1 MSGVKL
7 IELYISKSVN
17 YLILNNHY
25 DQIVNFYL
33 YRLDDTPLSEYI
45 GILLLLAVN
54 TYQSF
59 KSLESMDILNFHK
72 RLINNY
78 KTYIQS
84 FLNIKDPSILN
95 FVDNE
100 INNKKLWP
108 EPLVQFNPTFEKGRP
123 LSNLVQDGFLH
134 KELDD
139 IFKGFN
145 LYKHQEEAIQLGANK
160 REFVVTSGTGSG
172 KSLTYIAT
180 IFNHILNQGA
190 SATNKIQAVVV
201 YPMNALI
208 NSQFKEIEKF
218 KKTYEDRFNK
228 PFPISFAQY
237 TGQESDQE
245 KQSLNE
251 NKPNI
256 LLTNY
261 MMLELVMTRSGR
273 DVEIR
278 NNILE
283 NVQYLVFD
291 ELHTYRGRQGSDV
304 SILVRRIKSA
314 AKKEVTCIGTSATMV
329 SGDATTLLEQKKKVA
344 EIASTIFGTDI
355 QSDQVVNEYL
365 VRSIGLGHSP
375 SREELR
381 RAIQNGISISSSAVD
396 FEKHPTANWIEEQVA
411 LELRDGVLVRRR
423 PIELSKIAE
432 QLSEFIGIS
441 KEDSMSHLEQLL
453 EWANVL
459 NTNPTKEKNFLP
471 YRIHQFIAQTGSVY
485 TTLGDQKSR
494 DLFLDAGLYADNKE
508 TKLFPMVFSRT
519 SGHEFTCVK
528 LNHKESILQPRE
540 FYDIV
545 DEEDESSLE
554 EGYVFIQHSEDEEPV
569 WDPERD
575 IPELPETWF
584 TPTRKDGTRKLK
596 KEREARLPRK
606 IWFNKTG
613 DFSYS
618 QPLDFEGWFMPSPLM
633 FDPTSG
639 TIYDAQTAEWTK
651 VMKLGGEG
659 RSTATTV
666 LSFETITQLQAFG
679 EATEKQKLLSFT
691 DNRQDASLQ
700 AGHFNDFVKVG
711 QLRAAIAKAIETHNT
726 LDYTSISDKVF
737 ECLNIGQDQFAKQP
751 ASFPGPKKENED
763 TFKDFIMYRLLHDL
777 RRSWRVVLPNLEQC
791 ALLTIQY
798 KHLNESVQDDSLW
811 QPNELLLAMKPDERK
826 EFLHQV
832 FDFFRKSFAL
842 SFSMLEPGVIATNA
856 KKIKEKLK
864 TPWTLD
870 ENEKLEVPNHIRLE
884 RLSSS
889 AKELY
894 SESAGLTSVF
904 GRYIRKKAAQH
915 EIDIRGKQE
924 YNDFTYKLL
933 DFLSQAGWLT
943 RKPAKTA
950 NNEEISI
957 YQLRVDNILWN
968 KGDGEKL
975 IPDLIKNRSYKPLSA
990 KPNKYFQR
998 FYKTN
1003 FHDIKPIEGREHTGQ
1018 ISSEKRKLREED
1030 FRGGKIGALFCSPTM
1045 ELGIDISD
1053 LSIVHMRNV
1062 PPSPANY
1069 AQRSGRA
1076 GRSGQAALV
1085 LVYCSNFSA
1094 HDRHYFKNST
1104 QMVAGTV
1111 TAPRMDLINE
1121 ELLLSHLNAS
1131 ILTRRPLSV
1140 LNNSIGD
1147 LVDKNNLESLPL
1159 NQEITDTLII
1169 SEEEKSIILKN
1180 YKKVI
1185 EDSYFKNELSKRKPT
1200 WFTDS
1205 WIKQNIDSFQRSFDS
1220 SLDRWR
1226 KLYKSAQTQIK
1237 AATSIIENRIYAD
1250 NHDKKKEAYK
1260 SLRQAERQRD
1270 LLLNE
1275 PTDGKKNNK
1284 DQSEFYPYR
1293 YLAAEGFLPGYNF
1306 TRLPVRSFME
1316 SEDGGGEFISRAR
1329 FVALNEFG
1337 PRNVIYHDGA
1347 KYRVDRMILTEA
1359 ELKLEKGKICPK
1371 TGYFLH
1377 DKQYGYE
1384 VDPIINET
1392 LQLDTKKHVHTTL
1405 IEMAETRAY
1414 ELQRITCQEEERTK
1428 KGYDVQTYFSVDGGF
1443 ENTSEGI
1450 VSVGDEKLLHIHYIP
1465 SCRIFKLN
1473 LKWRASLE
1481 NGFAINLNT
1490 GYWQSKKQ
1498 KEDKGEA
1505 DEIKDVKLYTS
1516 DTSNALYIQ
1525 PIKSL
1530 GLGGGSNGVI
1540 TLMYAIKRA
1549 IENYFQVESNEIGAT
1564 IMGDEDAP
1572 NILIYEAAE
1581 GSLGVLSQIM
1591 DNPSLYRAII
1601 TEAYKICFFKN
1612 DVELEGEVLPAT
1624 YDDLLSYYN
1633 QFNHQQIDRNLIRG
1647 ALNNLRE
1654 SVVEVLANKSFSS
1667 YDEQYQF
1674 LQTTRDHN
1682 SSTEDKFLKYLY
1694 QNGLKLP
1701 DESQPKISDMYVR
1714 PDFLYKP
1721 NVCIFCDGTPHDKG
1735 NVQEDD
1741 SEKRHA
1747 LKSAGYQVLVWHYLD
1762 SLDEFVGKR
1771 PDIFKKVKEKQ

>member
-1 MSGVKL
+1 
-7 IELYISKSVN
+7 
-17 YLILNNHY
+17 
-25 DQIVNFYL
+25 
-33 YRLDDTPLSEYI
+33 
-45 GILLLLAVN
+45 
-54 TYQSF
+54 
-59 KSLESMDILNFHK
+59 MDILNFHK
-72 RLINNY
+72 KLINNY

-84 FLNIKDPSILN
+84 FLNIKDPSILK
-95 FVDNE
+95 FVDSE
-100 INNKKLWP
+100 IGKKKLWP

-123 LSNLVQDGFLH
+123 LSILVKEGHLDT
-134 KELDD
+134 ELDN
-139 IFKGFN
+139 IFSGYS
-145 LYKHQEEAIQLGANK
+145 LYKHQEEAILIGASGK
-160 REFVVTSGTGSG
+160 EFIVTSGTGSG

-180 IFNHILNQGA
+180 IFNHVLKQGDFA
-190 SATNKIQAVVV
+190 INKIQAVVV

-218 KKTYEDRFNK
+218 KKTYEEKYNK
-228 PFPISFAQY
+228 PFPITFDQY
-237 TGQESDQE
+237 TGQETEEQKE
-245 KQSLNE
+245 KLRAN
-251 NKPNI
+251 PPHI

-278 NNILE
+278 QNFLE
-283 NVQYLVFD
+283 NIKYLVFD

-304 SILVRRIKSA
+304 SILIRRIKSA
-314 AKKEVTCIGTSATMV
+314 ASNPIVCIGTSATMV
-329 SGDATTLLEQKKKVA
+329 SGDATTLQRQKQKVA

-355 QSDQVVNEYL
+355 QSIQVVNEYL

-375 SREELR
+375 SKEDLIK
-381 RAIQNGISISSSAVD
+381 AIQEGISISSNAQD
-396 FEKHPTANWIEEQVA
+396 FENHPTANWIEEQIA
-411 LELRDGVLVRRR
+411 LELKEGILVRRK
-423 PIELSKIAE
+423 PIELSKISE
-432 QLSEFIGIS
+432 QLSEFSGTS
-441 KEDSMSHLEQLL
+441 KENSLGHLEQLL
-453 EWANVL
+453 EWANIL
-459 NTNPTKEKNFLP
+459 NTNPDKKKNFLP

-485 TTLGDQKSR
+485 STLGDQKSR
-494 DLFLDAGLYADNKE
+494 DLRLDAGLYAENKD
-508 TKLFPMVFSRT
+508 TKLFPMLFSRA

-528 LNHKESILQPRE
+528 LNLNDSIILPRE

-545 DEEDESSLE
+545 DEEDESAIE
-554 EGYVFIQHSEDEEPV
+554 EGYIFIQHLEDEDPI
-569 WDPERD
+569 WDAERD
-575 IPELPETWF
+575 IPDLPETWF
-584 TPTRKDGTRKLK
+584 TPPRKDGSRKLK
-596 KEREARLPRK
+596 KEREERLPRK
-606 IWFNKTG
+606 IYFNKQG
-613 DFSYS
+613 DFSFTNTMDY
-618 QPLDFEGWFMPSPLM
+618 EGWFMPSPLM

-666 LSFETITQLQAFG
+666 LSFETITQLQEFG
-679 EATEKQKLLSFT
+679 EESAKQKLLSFT

-711 QLRAAIAKAIETHNT
+711 QLRSAIAKALETHKT
-726 LDYTSISDKVF
+726 LDYTSITDKVF
-737 ECLNIGQDQFAKQP
+737 SCLNIGQDQFAKQP
-751 ASFPGPKKENED
+751 ATFPGPKKENED
-763 TFKDFIMYRLLHDL
+763 AFKDFIMYRLLHDL

-791 ALLTIQY
+791 ALLTIEY
-798 KHLNESVQDDSLW
+798 KHLAESIQDNSLW
-811 QPNELLLAMKPDERK
+811 QPNDLLFAMTSAERQ

-832 FDFFRKSFAL
+832 FDFFRKSYAL
-842 SFSMLEPGVIATNA
+842 SFSMLEPGVISTNA

-864 TPWTLD
+864 APWTLD

-894 SESAGLTSVF
+894 SESAGPTSVF
-904 GRYIRKKAAQH
+904 GRYLRKKATQYG
-915 EIDIRGKQE
+915 IDIRGKQV
-924 YNDFTYKLL
+924 YNDFTYKLF
-933 DFLSQAGWLT
+933 DFLSEAGWLVK
-943 RKPAKTA
+943 KPAKTS
-950 NNEEISI
+950 NNEETRI
-957 YQLRVDNILWN
+957 YQLKVDNILWQ
-968 KGDGEKL
+968 KGDGENL
-975 IPDLIKNRSYKPLSA
+975 IPDLIKNRSYKPLNT

-998 FYKTN
+998 FYQTN

-1018 ISSEKRKLREED
+1018 INSEKRKQREEE
-1030 FRGGKIGALFCSPTM
+1030 FREGKIGALFCSPTM

-1094 HDRHYFKNST
+1094 HDRHYFKHST

-1131 ILTRRPLSV
+1131 ILTRKPLSV
-1140 LNNSIGD
+1140 LNNSLGD
-1147 LVDKNNLESLPL
+1147 LVDKSNFETLPL
-1159 NQEITDTLII
+1159 KQEIIDTIKIGDEEKTLI
-1169 SEEEKSIILKN
+1169 LTN

-1185 EDSYFKNELSKRKPT
+1185 EDTYFKNELARRKPS

-1205 WIKQNIDSFQRSFDS
+1205 WIKQNIDSFQHSFDL

-1226 KLYKSAQTQIK
+1226 KLYKAAQNQIK

-1250 NHDKKKEAYK
+1250 NHEKKKEAYK

-1329 FVALNEFG
+1329 FIALNEFG

-1347 KYRVDRMILTEA
+1347 KYRVDRMILTDA
-1359 ELKLEKGKICPK
+1359 ELKLENGKICPK
-1371 TGYFLH
+1371 TGYFLY

-1392 LQLDTKKHVHTTL
+1392 LQLDVNKHVHTTL

-1428 KGYDVQTYFSVDGGF
+1428 KGYDIQTYFSVDGGF
-1443 ENTSEGI
+1443 ENTTEGI
-1450 VSVGDEKLLHIHYIP
+1450 VSVGDEKLLHIHYLP
-1465 SCRIFKLN
+1465 TCRIFKLN
-1473 LKWRASLE
+1473 LKWRASRE
-1481 NGFAINLNT
+1481 YGFTINLNT

-1498 KEDKGEA
+1498 KEEKGEA
-1505 DEIKDVKLYTS
+1505 DEIKDVKLFTS
-1516 DTSNALYIQ
+1516 DTANALYIQ

-1540 TLMYAIKRA
+1540 TLMFAIKRA

-1564 IMGDEDAP
+1564 IMGDEENP

-1591 DNPSLYRAII
+1591 DNPSLYKAIM
-1601 TEAYKICFFKN
+1601 TEAYKVCFFKN
-1612 DVELEGEVLPAT
+1612 DVEEEGEVLPAT

-1633 QFNHQQIDRNLIRG
+1633 QFYHQQIDRNLIRD
-1647 ALNNLRE
+1647 ALKNLKE
-1654 SVVEVLANKSFSS
+1654 SAVEVLSNKSFSS
-1667 YDEQYQF
+1667 YDEQYHF
-1674 LQTTRDHN
+1674 LQAARDPN
-1682 SSTEDKFLKYLY
+1682 SSTEDKFLKFLY
-1694 QNGLKLP
+1694 ENGIKLP
-1701 DESQPKISDMYVR
+1701 DEAQPKVDEMFVR
-1714 PDFLYKP
+1714 PDFYYKP
-1721 NVCIFCDGTPHDKG
+1721 NVFVFCDGTPHDNPEVKK
-1735 NVQEDD
+1735 DD
-1741 SEKRHA
+1741 TIKRAA
-1747 LKSAGYQVLVWHYLD
+1747 LKNAGYQVLSWYYKD
-1762 SLDEFVGKR
+1762 SLEAFIATR
-1771 PDIFKKVKEKQ
+1771 PDIFKKVKDNDK

>member
-1 MSGVKL
+1 
-7 IELYISKSVN
+7 
-17 YLILNNHY
+17 
-25 DQIVNFYL
+25 
-33 YRLDDTPLSEYI
+33 
-45 GILLLLAVN
+45 
-54 TYQSF
+54 
-59 KSLESMDILNFHK
+59 MDILNFHK
-72 RLINNY
+72 NLINNY

-84 FLNIKDPSILN
+84 FLNIKDSTILK
-95 FVDNE
+95 FVDTE
-100 INNKKLWP
+100 ISNKKLWP

-123 LSNLVQDGFLH
+123 LSTLVQEGHLH
-134 KELDD
+134 KELNN

-145 LYKHQEEAIQLGANK
+145 LYKHQEEAILLGAK
-160 REFVVTSGTGSG
+160 GREFIVTSGTGSG

-180 IFNHILNQGA
+180 IFNHVLNLGDF
-190 SATNKIQAVVV
+190 ATNKVQAVVV

-218 KKTYEDRFNK
+218 KKTYEEKYRK

-237 TGQESDQE
+237 TGQETEEE
-245 KQSLNE
+245 KQKLNE
-251 NKPNI
+251 NKPHI

-278 NNILE
+278 QNFLE
-283 NVQYLVFD
+283 NIKYLVFD

-304 SILVRRIKSA
+304 SILIRRIKSA
-314 AKKEVTCIGTSATMV
+314 ASNPIACLGTSATMV
-329 SGDATTLLEQKKKVA
+329 SGDATTLLEQKRKVA
-344 EIASTIFGTDI
+344 EVASTIFGTDI

-375 SREELR
+375 SNEDLR
-381 RAIQNGISISSSAVD
+381 KAIKNGISISSSAVE
-396 FEKHPTANWIEEQVA
+396 FEKYPTANWIEEQIA
-411 LELRDGVLVRRR
+411 LELKEGVLVRRK

-432 QLSEFIGIS
+432 QLSEFTGIS
-441 KEDSMSHLEQLL
+441 KEDSLNHLEQLL

-459 NTNPTKEKNFLP
+459 NTNPAKQKNFLP

-494 DLFLDAGLYADNKE
+494 ELRLDAGLYADDKD

-528 LNHKESILQPRE
+528 LNLNDSMIQPRE
-540 FYDIV
+540 FYDLV
-545 DEEDESSLE
+545 DDEDVTSTE
-554 EGYVFIQHSEDEEPV
+554 EGYIFIQHTEDEEPI
-569 WDPERD
+569 WDANRD
-575 IPELPETWF
+575 IPDLPETWF
-584 TPTRKDGTRKLK
+584 TPPRKDGTRKLK
-596 KEREARLPRK
+596 NDREARLPRK
-606 IWFNKTG
+606 IWFNKKG
-613 DFSYS
+613 DFSFT
-618 QPLDFEGWFMPSPLM
+618 QKLDFEGWFMSSPLM

-666 LSFETITQLQAFG
+666 LSFETITQLQEFG
-679 EATEKQKLLSFT
+679 EASEKQKLLSFT

-711 QLRAAIAKAIETHNT
+711 QLRAAIAKALETHNT
-726 LDYTSISDKVF
+726 LDYTSITDKVF

-751 ASFPGPKKENED
+751 ALFPGPKKENED
-763 TFKDFIMYRLLHDL
+763 AFKDFIMYRLLHDL

-791 ALLTIQY
+791 ALLTIEY
-798 KHLNESVQDDSLW
+798 KHLAESIQDNSLW
-811 QPNELLLAMKPDERK
+811 QPNSLLFAMTPYERQ

-832 FDFFRKSFAL
+832 FDFFRKSYAL
-842 SFSMLEPGVIATNA
+842 NFSMLEPGVIATNA

-864 TPWTLD
+864 APWTLD

-889 AKELY
+889 ARELY

-904 GRYIRKKAAQH
+904 GRYLRKKAAQH
-915 EIDIRGKQE
+915 GIDIRGKQD

-933 DFLSQAGWLT
+933 DFLSEAGWLVK
-943 RKPAKTA
+943 KPAKTA
-950 NNEEISI
+950 NNEETSI
-957 YQLRVDNILWN
+957 YQLKVDNILWH
-968 KGDGEKL
+968 KGDGENL
-975 IPDLIKNRSYKPLSA
+975 IPDLIKNRSYKPINT

-1018 ISSEKRKLREED
+1018 INSEKRKQREEE
-1030 FRGGKIGALFCSPTM
+1030 FREGKIGALFCSPTM

-1094 HDRHYFKNST
+1094 HDRHYFKHST

-1140 LNNSIGD
+1140 LNNSLGD
-1147 LVDKNNLESLPL
+1147 LVDKSNCENLPL
-1159 NQEITDTLII
+1159 TQEIIDTLKI
-1169 SEEEKSIILKN
+1169 SEEEKLFILDN

-1185 EDSYFKNELSKRKPT
+1185 EDTYFKNELAKRKPS
-1200 WFTDS
+1200 WFTDN
-1205 WIKQNIDSFQRSFDS
+1205 WIKQNIDSFQQSFDS

-1226 KLYKSAQTQIK
+1226 KLYNAAQNQIK

-1250 NHDKKKEAYK
+1250 NHEKKKEAYK

-1329 FVALNEFG
+1329 FIALNEFG

-1347 KYRVDRMILTEA
+1347 KYRIDRMILTEA
-1359 ELKLEKGKICPK
+1359 ELKLENGKICPK
-1371 TGYFLH
+1371 TGYFLY

-1392 LQLDTKKHVHTTL
+1392 LQLDINKHVHTTL
-1405 IEMAETRAY
+1405 IEMTETRAY

-1428 KGYDVQTYFSVDGGF
+1428 KGYGIQTYFAVDGGF
-1443 ENTSEGI
+1443 ENTTEGI
-1450 VSVGDEKLLHIHYIP
+1450 VSVGTQKLLHIHYVP
-1465 SCRIFKLN
+1465 TCRIFKLN
-1473 LKWRASLE
+1473 LKWRASRE
-1481 NGFAINLNT
+1481 YGFTINLNN
-1490 GYWQSKKQ
+1490 GYWQSNKQ
-1498 KEDKGEA
+1498 KEEKGEV
-1505 DEIKDVKLYTS
+1505 DEIKVVKLFTS
-1516 DTSNALYIQ
+1516 DTANALYIQ

-1540 TLMYAIKRA
+1540 TLMFAIKRA

-1564 IMGDEDAP
+1564 IMGDEEAP
-1572 NILIYEAAE
+1572 NILIYEGAE

-1591 DNPSLYRAII
+1591 DNPSLYKAIM
-1601 TEAYKICFFKN
+1601 TEAYKVCFFKN
-1612 DVELEGEVLPAT
+1612 DVEEEGEVLPAT

-1633 QFNHQQIDRNLIRG
+1633 QFYHQQIDRNLIRD
-1647 ALNNLRE
+1647 ALRNLKD
-1654 SVVEVLANKSFSS
+1654 SAVEVLTNKSFNS

-1674 LQTTRDHN
+1674 LQATRDPN
-1682 SSTEDKFLKYLY
+1682 SSTEDKFLKFLY
-1694 QNGLKLP
+1694 EKGIKLP
-1701 DESQPKISDMYVR
+1701 DEAQPKVDEMFVR
-1714 PDFLYKP
+1714 PDFFYKP
-1721 NVCIFCDGTPHDKG
+1721 NVFIFCDGTPHDKAD
-1735 NVQEDD
+1735 VKKDD
-1741 SEKRHA
+1741 VEKRAA
-1747 LKSAGYQVLVWHYLD
+1747 LKNAGYQILAWYYKD
-1762 SLDEFVGKR
+1762 SLDEFVAKR
-1771 PDIFKKVKEKQ
+1771 PDIFKSVKDK

>member
-1 MSGVKL
+1 
-7 IELYISKSVN
+7 
-17 YLILNNHY
+17 
-25 DQIVNFYL
+25 
-33 YRLDDTPLSEYI
+33 
-45 GILLLLAVN
+45 
-54 TYQSF
+54 
-59 KSLESMDILNFHK
+59 MDILNFHK
-72 RLINNY
+72 KLINNY

-84 FLNIKDPSILN
+84 FLNIKDPTILN
-95 FVDNE
+95 FVDTE
-100 INNKKLWP
+100 ISNKKLWP

-123 LSNLVQDGFLH
+123 LSTLVQEGHLH
-134 KELDD
+134 KELDN

-145 LYKHQEEAIQLGANK
+145 LYKHQEEAILLGANG
-160 REFVVTSGTGSG
+160 REFIVTSGTGSG

-180 IFNHILNQGA
+180 IFNHVLNQGDFA
-190 SATNKIQAVVV
+190 NRKIQAVVV

-208 NSQFKEIEKF
+208 NSQFKEIDKF
-218 KKTYEDRFNK
+218 KKTYEEKYNK
-228 PFPISFAQY
+228 PFPITFDQY
-237 TGQESDQE
+237 TGQETDEQKE
-245 KQSLNE
+245 KLRVN
-251 NKPNI
+251 PPHI

-278 NNILE
+278 QNFLE
-283 NVQYLVFD
+283 NSKYLVFD

-304 SILVRRIKSA
+304 SILIRRIKSA
-314 AKKEVTCIGTSATMV
+314 ASNHIACIGTSATMV

-344 EIASTIFGTDI
+344 EVASTIFGTDI

-365 VRSIGLGHSP
+365 VRSIGQGHSP
-375 SREELR
+375 SKDDLS
-381 RAIQNGISISSSAVD
+381 RAIQNGISISSSADD
-396 FEKHPTANWIEEQVA
+396 FEKHPTANWIEEQIA
-411 LELRDGVLVRRR
+411 LELKEGVLVRRK
-423 PIELSKIAE
+423 PVELSKIAE
-432 QLSEFIGIS
+432 QLTEFTGII
-441 KEDSMSHLEQLL
+441 KEDSLNHLTLLL

-459 NTNPTKEKNFLP
+459 NTNPAKQKNFLP

-519 SGHEFTCVK
+519 SGHEFTCVS
-528 LNHKESILQPRE
+528 LNLNDSIIQPRE
-540 FYDIV
+540 FYDLV
-545 DEEDESSLE
+545 DEEDETSIE
-554 EGYVFIQHSEDEEPV
+554 EGYVFIQHTEDEEPI
-569 WDPERD
+569 WDAYRD
-575 IPELPETWF
+575 IPDLPETWF
-584 TPTRKDGTRKLK
+584 TPPRKDGTRKLK
-596 KEREARLPRK
+596 KEREDRLPRK
-606 IWFNKTG
+606 IWFNKKG
-613 DFSYS
+613 DFSYTHE
-618 QPLDFEGWFMPSPLM
+618 LDFQGWFMPSPLM

-666 LSFETITQLQAFG
+666 LSFETITQLKEFG
-679 EATEKQKLLSFT
+679 EASEKQKLLSFT

-711 QLRAAIAKAIETHNT
+711 QLRAAIAKALETHNT
-726 LDYTSISDKVF
+726 LDYTSITDKVF

-763 TFKDFIMYRLLHDL
+763 AFKDFIMYRLLHDL

-791 ALLTIQY
+791 ALLTIEY
-798 KHLNESVQDDSLW
+798 KHLAESIQDNSLW
-811 QPNELLLAMKPDERK
+811 QHNDLLFAMTPDERQ

-832 FDFFRKSFAL
+832 FDFFRKSYAL
-842 SFSMLEPGVIATNA
+842 SFSMLEPGVIATNG

-864 TPWTLD
+864 APWTLD
-870 ENEKLEVPNHIRLE
+870 ENEKLEVPNHIRIE

-889 AKELY
+889 ARELY

-904 GRYIRKKAAQH
+904 GRYLRKKAAQH
-915 EIDIRGKQE
+915 GIDIQGKQV

-933 DFLSQAGWLT
+933 DFLSEAGWLVK
-943 RKPAKTA
+943 KPAKSSS
-950 NNEEISI
+950 NEVMSI
-957 YQLRVDNILWN
+957 YQLKVDNILWHN
-968 KGDGEKL
+968 GDGENL
-975 IPDLIKNRSYKPLSA
+975 IPDLIKNRSYKPLKT

-1018 ISSEKRKLREED
+1018 ISSEKRKQREEE
-1030 FRGGKIGALFCSPTM
+1030 FREGKIGALFCSPTM

-1140 LNNSIGD
+1140 LNNSLGD
-1147 LVDKNNLESLPL
+1147 LVDKGKIESLPL
-1159 NQEITDTLII
+1159 KQEIIDTLNVTDN
-1169 SEEEKSIILKN
+1169 EKLLILTN

-1185 EDSYFKNELSKRKPT
+1185 EDSYFKNELAKRKPS
-1200 WFTDS
+1200 WFTDG
-1205 WIKQNIDSFQRSFDS
+1205 WIKQNIDSFQQSFDS

-1226 KLYKSAQTQIK
+1226 KLYKAAQNQIK

-1250 NHDKKKEAYK
+1250 NHEKKKEAYK

-1329 FVALNEFG
+1329 FIALNEFG

-1347 KYRVDRMILTEA
+1347 KYRVDRIILTEA
-1359 ELKLEKGKICPK
+1359 ELKLENGKICPK

-1384 VDPIINET
+1384 VDPIINEP
-1392 LQLDTKKHVHTTL
+1392 LQLDLNKHVHATL

-1428 KGYDVQTYFSVDGGF
+1428 KGYDIQTYFAVDGGF
-1443 ENTSEGI
+1443 ENTTEGI
-1450 VSVGDEKLLHIHYIP
+1450 VSVGDEKLLHIHYLP
-1465 SCRIFKLN
+1465 TCRIFKLN
-1473 LKWRASLE
+1473 LKWRASRE
-1481 NGFAINLNT
+1481 YGFTINLNT

-1498 KEDKGEA
+1498 KEEKGES
-1505 DEIKDVKLYTS
+1505 DEIKDVKLFTS

-1540 TLMYAIKRA
+1540 TFMFAIKRA

-1591 DNPSLYRAII
+1591 DNPTLYKSIMI
-1601 TEAYKICFFKN
+1601 EAYKVCFFKN
-1612 DVELEGEVLPAT
+1612 NVEEVGEVLPAT

-1633 QFNHQQIDRNLIRG
+1633 QFYHQQIDRNLIRD
-1647 ALNNLRE
+1647 ALRNLKE
-1654 SVVEVLANKSFSS
+1654 STVEVLANKSFNS

-1674 LQTTRDHN
+1674 LQAARDHN
-1682 SSTEDKFLKYLY
+1682 SSTEDKFLKFLY
-1694 QNGLKLP
+1694 EKGIKLP
-1701 DESQPKISDMYVR
+1701 DEAQPKINDMYVR
-1714 PDFLYKP
+1714 PDFFYKP
-1721 NVCIFCDGTPHDKG
+1721 NVVIFCDGTPHDNADVK
-1735 NVQEDD
+1735 EDD
-1741 SEKRHA
+1741 VEKRSA
-1747 LKSAGYQVLVWHYLD
+1747 LKNAGYQILSWYYKD
-1762 SLDEFVGKR
+1762 SLEDFITKR
-1771 PDIFKKVKEKQ
+1771 PDIFKTVKEK

>member
-1 MSGVKL
+1 
-7 IELYISKSVN
+7 
-17 YLILNNHY
+17 
-25 DQIVNFYL
+25 
-33 YRLDDTPLSEYI
+33 
-45 GILLLLAVN
+45 
-54 TYQSF
+54 
-59 KSLESMDILNFHK
+59 MDILNFHK
-72 RLINNY
+72 KLIENY

-84 FLNIKDPSILN
+84 FLNIKEPRILN
-95 FVDNE
+95 FVDSE
-100 INNKKLWP
+100 IGNKKLWP

-123 LSNLVQDGFLH
+123 LSTLVNEGHLH
-134 KELDD
+134 SELDN
-139 IFKGFN
+139 IFQGFS
-145 LYKHQEEAIQLGANK
+145 LYKHQEEAILLGAK
-160 REFVVTSGTGSG
+160 GREFIVTSGTGSG
-172 KSLTYIAT
+172 KSLTYMAT
-180 IFNHILNQGA
+180 IFNHVLNLGDF
-190 SATNKIQAVVV
+190 ATDKINAVVV

-208 NSQFKEIEKF
+208 NSQYKEIEKF
-218 KKTYEDRFNK
+218 KKTYEEKYNK
-228 PFPISFAQY
+228 PFPITFEQY
-237 TGQESDQE
+237 TGQESDEQKE
-245 KQSLNE
+245 KLRLN
-251 NKPNI
+251 PPHI

-278 NNILE
+278 QNFLE
-283 NVQYLVFD
+283 NIKYLVFD

-304 SILVRRIKSA
+304 SILIRRIKSA
-314 AKKEVTCIGTSATMV
+314 ASKPIACIGTSATMV
-329 SGDATTLLEQKKKVA
+329 SGDSTSLLEQKKKVA
-344 EIASTIFGTDI
+344 EVASTIFGTDI

-375 SREELR
+375 TKDDLIN
-381 RAIQNGISISSSAVD
+381 AISLGISSTLKAND
-396 FEKHPTANWIEEQVA
+396 FEKHPTANWIEEQIA
-411 LELRDGVLVRRR
+411 LEPKEGVLVRRK
-423 PIELSKIAE
+423 PIELSEIAK
-432 QLSEFIGIS
+432 QLSEYTET
-441 KEDSMSHLEQLL
+441 KKQDALYHLEQLL
-453 EWANVL
+453 EWANIL
-459 NTNPTKEKNFLP
+459 NTDPGKQKNFLP

-485 TTLGDQKSR
+485 TTLGNQLTR
-494 DLFLDAGLYADNKE
+494 ELFLDAGLYADNKE
-508 TKLFPMVFSRT
+508 TMLFPMVFSRT

-528 LNHKESILQPRE
+528 LNLNDSIIQPRE
-540 FYDIV
+540 FYDLV
-545 DEEDESSLE
+545 DEEDESAIE
-554 EGYVFIQHSEDEEPV
+554 EGYIFIQHKEDEEPI
-569 WDPERD
+569 WDAERD
-575 IPELPETWF
+575 ISDLPETWF
-584 TPTRKDGTRKLK
+584 TLPRKDGTRKLK
-596 KEREARLPRK
+596 KEREGRLPRK
-606 IWFNKTG
+606 IWFNKKG
-613 DFSYS
+613 DFSFS
-618 QPLDFEGWFMPSPLM
+618 QSLDFEGWFMPSPLM

-679 EATEKQKLLSFT
+679 ESSEKQKLLSFT

-711 QLRAAIAKAIETHNT
+711 QLRAAIAKALENHNT
-726 LDYTSISDKVF
+726 LDYTNITDKVF

-751 ASFPGPKKENED
+751 ASFPGPKKENEEA
-763 TFKDFIMYRLLHDL
+763 FKDFIMYRLLHDL

-791 ALLTIQY
+791 ALLTIEY
-798 KHLNESVQDDSLW
+798 KHLKESIQDNSLW
-811 QPNELLLAMKPDERK
+811 QPNDLLFAMTPNERQ

-832 FDFFRKSFAL
+832 FDFFRKSYAL
-842 SFSMLEPGVIATNA
+842 SFSMLEPGVISTNA

-864 TPWTLD
+864 APWTLD
-870 ENEKLEVPNHIRLE
+870 ENEKLEIPNHIRLE

-904 GRYIRKKAAQH
+904 GRYLRKKAAH
-915 EIDIRGKQE
+915 YGIDIRGKQV
-924 YNDFTYKLL
+924 YNDFTYNFLN
-933 DFLSQAGWLT
+933 FLSAAGWLVK
-943 RKPAKTA
+943 KPAKTLD
-950 NNEEISI
+950 NQEISI
-957 YQLRVDNILWN
+957 YQLKVDNILWH
-968 KGDGEKL
+968 KGDGENL
-975 IPDLIKNRSYKPLSA
+975 IPDLIKNRSYKPLNT

-998 FYKTN
+998 FYQTN
-1003 FHDIKPIEGREHTGQ
+1003 FQDIKPIEGREHTGQ
-1018 ISSEKRKLREED
+1018 INNEKRKQREKE
-1030 FRGGKIGALFCSPTM
+1030 FREGKIGALFCSPTM

-1062 PPSPANY
+1062 PPSPSNY

-1094 HDRHYFKNST
+1094 HDRHYFKHST

-1140 LNNSIGD
+1140 LNASLGD
-1147 LVDKNNLESLPL
+1147 LVDKNNFESLPL
-1159 NQEITDTLII
+1159 KQEIIDTLKI
-1169 SEEEKSIILKN
+1169 SEQEKVLIHAN

-1185 EDSYFKNELSKRKPT
+1185 DDTYFKNELARRKPS
-1200 WFTDS
+1200 WFTDG
-1205 WIKQNIDSFQRSFDS
+1205 WIKQNIDSFQQTFDS

-1226 KLYKSAQTQIK
+1226 KLYKAAQHQIK
-1237 AATSIIENRIYAD
+1237 GATSIIENRIYAD
-1250 NHDKKKEAYK
+1250 NHEKKKEAYK
-1260 SLRQAERQRD
+1260 NLRQGERQRD

-1275 PTDGKKNNK
+1275 ATDGKKSNK

-1329 FVALNEFG
+1329 FIALNEFG

-1359 ELKLEKGKICPK
+1359 ELKLENGKICPK
-1371 TGYFLH
+1371 TGYFLY

-1392 LQLDTKKHVHTTL
+1392 LQLDTNKHVHTTL

-1428 KGYDVQTYFSVDGGF
+1428 KGYDIQTYFAVDGGF
-1443 ENTSEGI
+1443 ENTTEGI
-1450 VSVGDEKLLHIHYIP
+1450 VSVADEKLLHIHYLP
-1465 SCRIFKLN
+1465 TCRIFKLN
-1473 LKWRASLE
+1473 LKWRASRE
-1481 NGFAINLNT
+1481 YGFTINLNT

-1498 KEDKGEA
+1498 KEEKGEA
-1505 DEIKDVKLYTS
+1505 DEIKDVKLFTS
-1516 DTSNALYIQ
+1516 DTANALYIQ

-1540 TLMYAIKRA
+1540 TLMFAIKRA

-1564 IMGDEDAP
+1564 IMGEEDAP

-1591 DNPSLYRAII
+1591 DNPSLYKAIMI
-1601 TEAYKICFFKN
+1601 EAYKICFYKN
-1612 DVELEGEVLPAT
+1612 EVEEEGEVLPAT

-1633 QFNHQQIDRNLIRG
+1633 QFYHQQIDRNLIRE
-1647 ALNNLRE
+1647 ALRNLKE
-1654 SVVEVLANKSFSS
+1654 STVEVLANKSFSS

-1674 LQTTRDHN
+1674 LQASRDPN
-1682 SSTEDKFLKYLY
+1682 SSTEDKFLKMLY
-1694 QNGLKLP
+1694 GKGLKLP
-1701 DESQPKISDMYVR
+1701 DEAQPKVDAMFVR
-1714 PDFLYKP
+1714 PDFYYKP
-1721 NVCIFCDGTPHDKG
+1721 NVYIFCDGTPHDSVDVKK
-1735 NVQEDD
+1735 DD
-1741 SEKRHA
+1741 IEKRTA
-1747 LKSAGYQVLVWHYLD
+1747 LKNNGYQILTWYYKE
-1762 SLDEFVGKR
+1762 SLENFLARR
-1771 PDIFKKVKEKQ
+1771 PDIFKSVKSSKSKVSEQEINSLFEEAKTRFSLTLKKLGE